1 MNDPTEP
8 LRFVSAT
15 DPAIDWTL
23 CAPMEYAK
31 TRDPLALHFVPGKQP
46 TWWTVRPLDVD
57 QWASIEETGSAQR
70 RLIQCVMHA
79 LVSIETPD
87 GGNAWRPTR
96 LVPMP
101 GGVDLT
107 ICSAEEMKHL
117 FSKYGGAR
125 LYEIGSVIYERA
137 SVGKDQSGDALFTPP
152 PVLLDELAAI
162 ARRRVADGQKKQ
174 ETETSPNS

>member
-15 DPAIDWTL
+15 DPAIDFTL
-23 CAPMEYAK
+23 CSPMEYAQ
-31 TRDPLALHFVPGKQP
+31 TRDASKLHFVPGKRP
-46 TWWTVRPLDVD
+46 TWWEVRPLDVD
-57 QWASIEETGSAQR
+57 QWASIEETSSPQR

-79 LVSIETPD
+79 LLSIETPD

-96 LVPMP
+96 IVPMP
-101 GGVDLT
+101 GGLDIT

-117 FSKYGGAR
+117 FSTYGGAR

-137 SVGKDQSGDALFTPP
+137 SVGKAQSGGALFTLP
-152 PVLLDELAAI
+152 PVLLDELEAI
-162 ARRRVADGQKKQ
+162 ARRRVAAGQKKH